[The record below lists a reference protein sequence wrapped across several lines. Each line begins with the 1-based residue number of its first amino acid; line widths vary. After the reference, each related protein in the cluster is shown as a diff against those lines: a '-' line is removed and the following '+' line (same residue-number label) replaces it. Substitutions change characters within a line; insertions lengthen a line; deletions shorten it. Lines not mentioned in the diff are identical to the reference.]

1 VAQVSIKPGCCA
13 ALLMLSCTGRGE
25 QSFGKALRGF
35 RCGSYRIPQFLG
47 CLGAWGPLQWSIM
60 RVNKPLVPFDFM
72 CTPYFPVNSVLQND
86 FPTYVTK
93 NGRTYTYFPC

>member
-47 CLGAWGPLQWSIM
+47 CLGAWGPLRWSIM
-60 RVNKPLVPFDFM
+60 RVNKPLVPFASLCARLIF
-72 CTPYFPVNSVLQND
+72 L
-86 FPTYVTK
+86 
-93 NGRTYTYFPC
+93 